1 MEMQIE
7 ILKKV
12 ADGLSKRLQ
21 DMQSQV
27 LSLLEGKLKTASL
40 TIEQLMNQKREEE
53 KGAKE
58 NWNHDDRDIAT
69 VMKGLADMGKSKK
82 AKYVT
87 KKKAL
92 YDIVEDIEKWQARYD
107 PSWILI
113 MQMAVGNVNE
123 KIHDQ
128 EEKKP
133 GTRDIPII
141 NAVKGI
147 RDAARTTQDGKVGT
161 YGSIWIEADD
171 IDLVPKPLPNSSVLV
186 SSIISEKET
195 QELVLIDTMV
205 SNPAA
210 NVNYTTKEVRN
221 LARTLAEVDPETFGL
236 LKCRGV
242 MKVPKPGSFSLM
254 DFKFI
259 FDVPHGLIKPRS
271 LRAILLSQ
279 SSFPLDERL
288 ALAKKLTSSV
298 LFVHTVSFVHKNI
311 RPETIIVF
319 KDDNSEIG
327 SPFLA
332 GFEKFRLEDGNTYL
346 AGDDAWDHNL
356 CVFLSYFG
364 LTELTLAA

>member
-12 ADGLSKRLQ
+12 AQAGGLSKRLQ
-21 DMQSQV
+21 DMQSQI

-40 TIEQLMNQKREEE
+40 TIDQLMSQKKEEE
-53 KGAKE
+53 QTAKQ
-58 NWNHDDRDIAT
+58 NRKHDDRDIAI
-69 VMKGLADMGKSKK
+69 VMKGLSDMGRSKK
-82 AKYVT
+82 VKYAS

-113 MQMAVGNVNE
+113 MQMATGENINE
-123 KIHDQ
+123 QIQDQ
-128 EEKKP
+128 EKKNP
-133 GTRDIPII
+133 GTREIPII
-141 NAVKGI
+141 AAAKGI
-147 RDAARTTQDGKVGT
+147 RDAARTRQDST
-161 YGSIWIEADD
+161 RDMGSIWIEADD
-171 IDLVPKPLPNSSVLV
+171 IDLAPETLQYSSVLV
-186 SSIISEKET
+186 SNVPSLKET

-210 NVNYTTKEVRN
+210 NTNYTIKEVRN
-221 LARTLAEVDPETFGL
+221 LARTLAVVDPETFGL

-242 MKVPKPGSFSLM
+242 MKVPKLASTNLM

-259 FDVPHGLIKPRS
+259 FDVPHGLTEPKS
-271 LRAILLSQ
+271 LRAILMSK

-288 ALAKKLTSSV
+288 ELAKKLTSSV
-298 LFVHTVSFVHKNI
+298 LFVHTISFVHKNI
-311 RPETIIVF
+311 RPETIIIF
-319 KDDNSEIG
+319 KNDKSQIG

-346 AGDDAWDHNL
+346 VGDDVVQKFFFFAP
-356 CVFLSYFG
+356 C
-364 LTELTLAA
+364 AAPFPHPS